1 MCYPRQQPDE
11 MVRLGVEA
19 VAVVQWVESSNLVH
33 PCFIT
38 KPCSKKK
45 KKKDGA
51 DSGLLSTYYILVL
64 N

>member
-19 VAVVQWVESSNLVH
+19 VAVAQWVESSNLVH

-45 KKKDGA
+45 KKDGA